1 MSGADRHLRK
11 RSFQLAGHRTSVA
24 LEPEFWAVL
33 DGVARQRGSSLAA
46 VVTQVDTVRATP
58 LASAL
63 RVFALRECERGAV
76 PLALPLP
83 GATRPLDPA

>member
-1 MSGADRHLRK
+1 MGEGGHLRK

-33 DGVARQRGSSLAA
+33 EAVSARRGGSLAGL
-46 VVTQVDTVRATP
+46 VTEIDTARAMAARP

-63 RVFALRECERGAV
+63 RVFALAER
-76 PLALPLP
+76 
-83 GATRPLDPA
+83 PAG

>member
-1 MSGADRHLRK
+1 MEAARHLRK

-33 DGVARQRGSSLAA
+33 EAAAQRRGLSLAA
-46 VVTQVDTVRATP
+46 LVTEIDTARGDAAHP

-63 RVFALRECERGAV
+63 RLHALAEAAGR
-76 PLALPLP
+76 
-83 GATRPLDPA
+83 